1 MLLTELISS
10 SFAISQT
17 QQHLSTS
24 EKFPSKAMTGKAQT
38 AAELLLTPA
47 GESETRVRTQS

>member
-24 EKFPSKAMTGKAQT
+24 EKFPSKSMTGKAQT